1 MSYSESFPTQR
12 PIFTLDAANA
22 GRLDSRISY
31 SRSTT
36 GTYFGTDKHLSSENL
51 FLQSSDFDT
60 TWYNQGLSAKTG
72 GQTDPSGGT
81 DGFTLVEDGAAAFHR
96 LSQSPTATGE
106 LALTVYAK
114 RNSGTR
120 YLNLTFGS
128 SGGGSLGGAL
138 ATFDLAG
145 GATHTDNGSNST
157 LTNLSATQTSS
168 GNGYY
173 KCVFKA
179 TASAS
184 ITTAQISLSNTAT
197 PAANNYGLVY
207 YTGDGTSSIDLA
219 FASLTSTGAT
229 DYQATTTQIHRE
241 YAPTLQTAAINAPR
255 FEHSASDSASMGL
268 LVESQFEQHML
279 RSEELDNASWTVSNG
294 TVRANAGVAP
304 DGTLSADLLV
314 EAAETSPTTNTH
326 NVRQQP
332 LASVSASTSYTS
344 TIFAKAAGRSHAM
357 IYTNIGGANTYGI
370 FSLSDGSVTTTS
382 GGGSF
387 SSTSCGNGWYRL
399 QMTFTT
405 SNTNNGPVYFYTC
418 EDGSTFTYTGNGYG
432 SVLLWGANLTQS
444 SHAYSYLKAEGS
456 ATTKAADSA
465 SVTMAA
471 IGQNQI
477 GNAVSAVAE
486 FDTNA
491 NDAQY
496 RRVMV
501 LKSGDTGLRI
511 DPQVYSGTGYVW
523 VANTS
528 GGTTE
533 LTSKSGAGTGFH
545 KVAIGLDG
553 TTANASFDGATA
565 ATMSNADTAS
575 VQFDKLQIGSYSASQ
590 LHLDGHIRNVSL
602 YNVGLSAA
610 NVSALTK

>member
-1 MSYSESFPTQR
+1 
-12 PIFTLDAANA
+12 
-22 GRLDSRISY
+22 
-31 SRSTT
+31 
-36 GTYFGTDKHLSSENL
+36 
-51 FLQSSDFDT
+51 
-60 TWYNQGLSAKTG
+60 
-72 GQTDPSGGT
+72 
-81 DGFTLVEDGAAAFHR
+81 
-96 LSQSPTATGE
+96 
-106 LALTVYAK
+106 
-114 RNSGTR
+114 
-120 YLNLTFGS
+120 
-128 SGGGSLGGAL
+128 
-138 ATFDLAG
+138 
-145 GATHTDNGSNST
+145 
-157 LTNLSATQTSS
+157 
-168 GNGYY
+168 
-173 KCVFKA
+173 
-179 TASAS
+179 
-184 ITTAQISLSNTAT
+184 
-197 PAANNYGLVY
+197 
-207 YTGDGTSSIDLA
+207 
-219 FASLTSTGAT
+219 
-229 DYQATTTQIHRE
+229 
-241 YAPTLQTAAINAPR
+241 
-255 FEHSASDSASMGL
+255 
-268 LVESQFEQHML
+268 
-279 RSEELDNASWTVSNG
+279 
-294 TVRANAGVAP
+294 
-304 DGTLSADLLV
+304 LSADLLV